1 MELSV
6 IWKKIYSID
15 PSRRLINFFGQKLH
29 PKFLTVSLV
38 DVDEEISPQGE
49 PDVALVTLE
58 PLDAEMDIV
67 NVLEKCR

>member
-1 MELSV
+1 M
-6 IWKKIYSID
+6 
-15 PSRRLINFFGQKLH
+15 
-29 PKFLTVSLV
+29 V